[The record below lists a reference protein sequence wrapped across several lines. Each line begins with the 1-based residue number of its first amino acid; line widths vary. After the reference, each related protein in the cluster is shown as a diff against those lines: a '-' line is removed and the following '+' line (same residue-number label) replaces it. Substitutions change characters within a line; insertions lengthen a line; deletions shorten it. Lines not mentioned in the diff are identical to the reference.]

1 MNRLFVIAGLV
12 ILVVALVF
20 INQGVNK
27 AGQPDHDEDAP
38 PPIAKSAPTTKV
50 PATKVPGMTPAAG
63 GDQLPAE
70 QTVGDPA
77 TAKHKVVVGW
87 SYNEASQQK
96 PDTLA
101 APIKAV
107 QEYAQKTGGTVSVE
121 IVNTDVP
128 VSDRS
133 PAAQAVTKNGV
144 FVDGKPVVSGDV
156 SAAPP
161 QKVVGAVQA
170 ATK

>member
-20 INQGVNK
+20 INQGINK
-27 AGQPDHDEDAP
+27 AGQPDHDDDAP
-38 PPIAKSAPTTKV
+38 PPAAQSAPASAPTKL
-50 PATKVPGMTPAAG
+50 PATATS
-63 GDQLPAE
+63 DLPAE

-77 TAKHKVVVGW
+77 TAKHKIVVGW
-87 SYNEASQQK
+87 SYNEANQQK

-101 APIKAV
+101 GPIKAI
-107 QEYAQKTGGTVSVE
+107 QGYAQKTGGTVSAV

-128 VSDRS
+128 ASDRS
-133 PAAQAVTKNGV
+133 PAARSVAGNGV
-144 FVDGKPVVSGDV
+144 FVDGKPVVKGDV

-161 QKVVGAVQA
+161 QQVLGAVQA
-170 ATK
+170 AIK